1 MTTTMKKRML
11 ALAAMMMLLV
21 AMAIPAFADLTFVPD
36 RLWGTSN
43 NYLNIDGAAGS
54 YMNNRKLTLYG
65 TTQPGFDQNFTV
77 RPVIADSQ
85 RCAYYV
91 RVQSGTYAIN
101 RGAGTNQY
109 GHNAIM
115 WRLSD
120 GAHDSTFFYPSP
132 DANRL
137 FDLYYYN
144 ESLAY
149 SADEPGATV
158 YFANGR
164 GKGAWYASGTPAL

>member
-21 AMAIPAFADLTFVPD
+21 AMAIPAFADLAFVPD

-54 YMNNRKLTLYG
+54 YMNNRKLTLYR
-65 TTQPGFDQNFTV
+65 TTSPGFDQHFTV
-77 RPVIADSQ
+77 QETWVNGQ

-91 RVQSGTYAIN
+91 REQNGTYAIN
-101 RGAGTNQY
+101 RGAGTNKY

-120 GAHDSTFFYPSP
+120 GAHDSTFYYPRP
-132 DANRL
+132 DATQL
-137 FDLYYYN
+137 FDLCYYT

-158 YFANGR
+158 YFANGHR
-164 GKGAWYASGTPAL
+164 KAAWFASGTPAL